1 MSDLR
6 SVLEAS
12 GVHQISRDA
21 EQASIVQRVAPSD
34 GSNRMRRSL
43 ARAAD
48 VLETRALSLT
58 GKEQSTLFSQAFA
71 CWRDVADSGVAEV
84 LLLEDGYL
92 DRNLALAF
100 HLGVTGVLA
109 ERPSEA
115 EHALAQT
122 LPSASVLRARLA
134 ADSPQGWR
142 DLLPRD
148 VAVAV
153 TLLIRKNDGWADVQL
168 ALELMDG
175 LRAKQTQW
183 EERYLDGGD
192 TAYADRRVMELVAC
206 YHLAQLVT
214 TTGTYLQ
221 SGKGGRGRVVAE
233 LERHRDRAI
242 EAAEQIHD
250 GVISRLARMTSA
262 VAVVMVSGSVWAQLG
277 GVGAKVEEFALQLAS
292 AQATKP
298 LFELWPSQKQA
309 LQQNLLDPY
318 ARAVVVEMPTS
329 AGKTLLAKL
338 SIVQTLAL
346 NPRSTIAYVVPTRVL
361 VNQVVDEL
369 RRDLRGL
376 GYTVEQATPAI
387 QIDPTEGALL
397 ETPPSVLV
405 TTPEKLDLLVRD
417 SHPSVA
423 NLSQV
428 VVDEAHN
435 ISDGVR
441 GAKLELLL
449 ATIRRDRA
457 NVRFL
462 LLSPF
467 LPGSDMLADWLGD
480 DERATPI
487 RVEWRPNQRVVAS
500 IDVEKV
506 KNLDYNVFLETA
518 QAADNS
524 NLPSGFRMQLS
535 NEGSRPGSLKELT
548 AIATSALRHRDGVT
562 LILCRGKSTAMNRA
576 EELSSSMPLIPGSAF
591 RAAVIAHVRDELG
604 PSNPLEPL
612 LIRGVAYH
620 HAGMSHE
627 TRRLVE
633 QLVNRGEVRIVCGT
647 TTLSQGVNFPINN
660 VIIESRQKGRG
671 GEMTFADFWNTAG
684 RAGRGRLSDLGVVAY
699 PVVNDQQRDSWEE
712 FFRQEAAEVAS
723 QLAGLVDN
731 VDTIAENFDL
741 RTLWTHETLSPFL
754 QYLAHAM
761 KVSGAN
767 NAAQDVE
774 DLLRNSLVYRQAVS
788 KDQALGAQLAKLCRA
803 YLQRVGPNPGLVALA
818 DGTGFSTITVDVL
831 RRRATRD
838 SNIQDHASWEPN
850 ELFGRDLSVLTDRVD
865 MLGSLPE
872 LDIGNDDLNGPFNP
886 ARIAHILRDWV
897 SGTTMED
904 MVAKYGDKSQLPYAR
919 SAKFASYLY
928 STLASNASWGMG
940 ALQRVAWA
948 GTDAAEGEIG
958 AYVPSMVFYGVN
970 TREAIWM
977 RMVGL
982 PREAARRAAS
992 AWSASGRSTPKS
1004 YNELREFV
1012 GGLTTNDWDR
1022 YSGGSNVTGEQMK
1035 LLWDEFA

>member
-21 EQASIVQRVAPSD
+21 EQASIIQRVMPS
-34 GSNRMRRSL
+34 GGANLMRRSL

-58 GKEQSTLFSQAFA
+58 GREQTNLFSQAFA
-71 CWRDVADSGVAEV
+71 CWRDVADAGVAEV

-115 EHALAQT
+115 EHALAQV
-122 LPSASVLRARLA
+122 LPSASEMRSGLT
-134 ADSPQGWR
+134 ADSPRDWR
-142 DLLPRD
+142 DLLLRD
-148 VAVAV
+148 VAIAV
-153 TLLIRKNDGWADVQL
+153 TLLIRKDDGWADVQL

-175 LRAKQTQW
+175 LRAKQTEW
-183 EERYLDGGD
+183 EEKYLDGGD
-192 TAYADRRVMELVAC
+192 DTSADRRVMELVAC

-221 SGKGGRGRVVAE
+221 SGNGGRGRVVAE
-233 LERHRDRAI
+233 LERHRDRAL

-250 GVISRLARMTSA
+250 GVLSRLARMTST

-277 GVGAKVEEFALQLAS
+277 GVGAKVEEFAAQLAS
-292 AQATKP
+292 AQAAKP

-309 LQQNLLDPY
+309 LQQNLLDAY
-318 ARAVVVEMPTS
+318 ARAVVVQMPTS

-346 NPRSTIAYVVPTRVL
+346 NPKSTIAYVVPTRVL
-361 VNQVVDEL
+361 VNQVMDEL

-387 QIDPTEGALL
+387 QIDPTEDALL

-467 LPGSDMLADWLGD
+467 LPGSEMLADWLGD

-500 IDVEKV
+500 IDVHKV
-506 KNLDYNVFLETA
+506 KNLDYDVFLETA
-518 QAADNS
+518 EAADKS

-535 NEGSRPGSLKELT
+535 NENSRPSSLKELT
-548 AIATSALRHRDGVT
+548 AIATNALRHRDGVT

-576 EELSSSMPLIPGSAF
+576 EELSESMPLIPGSAF
-591 RAAVIAHVRDELG
+591 RSAVIAHVRDELG
-604 PSNPLEPL
+604 PKNPLEPL

-627 TRRLVE
+627 TRRLIE
-633 QLVNRGEVRIVCGT
+633 QLVNRGEIRIVCGT

-699 PVVNDQQRDSWEE
+699 PVVTEQQRDGWEE
-712 FFRQEAAEVAS
+712 FLRQEAAEVAS
-723 QLAGLVDN
+723 QLTGLIADVDA
-731 VDTIAENFDL
+731 IADDL
-741 RTLWTHETLSPFL
+741 GYTALIAHETLSPFL

-761 KVSGAN
+761 KVSGAK
-767 NAAQDVE
+767 NAAEDVE
-774 DLLRNSLVYRQAVS
+774 DLLRNSLVYRQAVAR
-788 KDQALGAQLAKLCRA
+788 DQELGARLAKLCRA
-803 YLQRVGPNPGLVALA
+803 YLQKVGPNPGLVALA
-818 DGTGFSTITVDVL
+818 DGTGFSTITVDML
-831 RRRATRD
+831 RNRATRD
-838 SNIQDHASWEPN
+838 TTISDHSSWMPG
-850 ELFGRDLSVLTDRVD
+850 ELFGKDLSVLTGRVN
-865 MLGSLPE
+865 MLGALPE

-886 ARIAHILRDWV
+886 ARIAEILRDWV
-897 SGTTMED
+897 SGTSMED
-904 MVAKYGDKSQLPYAR
+904 MVAKYGDRKQLPYAR

-948 GTDAAEGEIG
+948 GTEPSEGDIG

-992 AWSASGRSTPKS
+992 AWSAAGRSEPES
-1004 YNELREFV
+1004 YSELREFV
-1012 GGLTTNDWDR
+1012 GGMTAGDWDR
-1022 YSGGSNVTGEQMK
+1022 YAGASNVSGDQMK
-1035 LLWDEFA
+1035 LLWDELG